1 MSERNGRNERVW
13 RCAYVRTYLFRE
25 VIDQLTVDEAVD
37 AVTDN
42 LLTPVM

>member
-1 MSERNGRNERVW
+1 M
-13 RCAYVRTYLFRE
+13 RTYLFRE